1 MSRKILSFL
10 LASTVVI
17 STQAIASFSAKAE
30 STKVD
35 SLVDLTPSHWAYG
48 AVKMLVQDL
57 GIMSPK
63 SSTRFDGND
72 QVTRYEAATAFYN
85 LAKKLESV
93 SGKDLKVSGDKRNV
107 NLTDVDAKSKSI
119 VNSVVNE
126 YGLMQAM
133 PGNKFL
139 GNEKLSRYELA
150 FELDNYLK
158 SLIKKVGKVSLAPIN
173 RSSALKDIKDDHW
186 ATPSVRSVI
195 DSTCQAMSGYTD
207 NTFKGQKFI
216 TRYELAA
223 LLMKFTT
230 CVDKYLIPLAKA
242 TPTPKATPVPTAV
255 PTAKPTPVPTAVPT
269 PEPTPT
275 PVAVPTKKPLSPV
288 DLRLGGAFKV
298 SKTMPANDMGY
309 IYGPLGQLDLRFG
322 AFQIGVDGN
331 YMMLDKKFQDAYKIP
346 GYARLHAGADL
357 GWRILGSE
365 SDEDASFVLG
375 AGYGLV
381 NVSGSGYNFMNHGPR
396 GRASIEIPVG
406 SWFSIFAEDRF
417 LYPLSENKAF
427 VRNYTWMN
435 DAYAGIT
442 IPASTGFAVQ
452 LGYTDTR
459 YQIKGENPMYGDIGG
474 LLNLRFRF

>member
-1 MSRKILSFL
+1 MSNKILSFL

-17 STQAIASFSAKAE
+17 STQAVSSFSAKAE
-30 STKVD
+30 GTKVD

-72 QVTRYEAATAFYN
+72 QVTRYEAANTFYN

-107 NLTDVDAKSKSI
+107 NLTDVDAKSKAV

-158 SLIKKVGKVSLAPIN
+158 SLIKKVGKVSLVPIN

-223 LLMKFTT
+223 LLKKFTD
-230 CVDKYLIPLAKA
+230 CVDKYLIPMAKA

-255 PTAKPTPVPTAVPT
+255 PTLKPTPVPTAEPT

-288 DLRLGGAFKV
+288 DLRIGGALNV
-298 SKTMPANDMGY
+298 SNTMPKNEMGY

-322 AFQIGVDGN
+322 GFQIGVDGN
-331 YMMLDKKFQDAYKIP
+331 YMMLDKKFQDAYNIP

-365 SDEDASFVLG
+365 SDEDASLVLG

-381 NVSGSGYNFMNHGPR
+381 NISGTGYNFVNHGPR

-417 LYPLSENKAF
+417 LYPLTENKSF
-427 VRNYTWMN
+427 ERNFTWFN

-459 YQIKGENPMYGDIGG
+459 YQIKNEKQMYGDIGG